1 MPARRSTV
9 EKLDS
14 ARLSVRYVRMTYL
27 GHSNISVRYVRMT
40 YLGHLCW

>member
-27 GHSNISVRYVRMT
+27 GH
-40 YLGHLCW
+40 LCW